1 MKYEIRTIKPAVF
14 ARMTGIAFVIPSL
27 IVSLVWIIFL
37 LLSESVYGYFGGE
50 TISMIVGILVGVLL
64 IYLLGLIF
72 GLLFAVIYNWI
83 AEKSKG
89 IELEIDL
96 TKDEIKKDY

>member
-1 MKYEIRTIKPAVF
+1 MRYEIRKIKPAVF
-14 ARMTGIAFVIPSL
+14 ARMTGIAFAIPSL
-27 IVSLVWIIFL
+27 IVGVIWLIL
-37 LLSESVYGYFGGE
+37 LLLGGTVYGYFGSE
-50 TISMIVGILVGVLL
+50 VISMMVGILVGILL

-96 TKDEIKKDY
+96 AKEDIKKDN